1 MSAALAL
8 SEVDSTRRYEA
19 FDACAIGS
27 RKVIIATNGASR
39 SKFISNVLRNRG
51 HQFAIAESTQ
61 AAVGMLQCSGISM
74 VVTAL
79 SDEDPDGL
87 LLTRLIRGT
96 IPDAAVILITCGNVE
111 NIDYG
116 LECAIGEP
124 NETRAPSSDE
134 VGRFASLSNRERQV
148 LDLVVNGCSNKIV
161 AYKLSISPRTVE
173 NHRAR
178 VMSKMRVRSV
188 AELVRLAMSVT
199 EPTNNVIHWPNKTKS
214 ASDRLSVRG

>member
-39 SKFISNVLRNRG
+39 SKFISNILRNRG

-96 IPDAAVILITCGNVE
+96 IPDAAVILINEFGASQKPYMNGVE
-111 NIDYG
+111 IVVIEIPELD
-116 LECAIGEP
+116 AVQ
-124 NETRAPSSDE
+124 AVE
-134 VGRFASLSNRERQV
+134 V
-148 LDLVVNGCSNKIV
+148 
-161 AYKLSISPRTVE
+161 
-173 NHRAR
+173 
-178 VMSKMRVRSV
+178 
-188 AELVRLAMSVT
+188 
-199 EPTNNVIHWPNKTKS
+199 
-214 ASDRLSVRG
+214 